1 MYKWI
6 SFLSVWLSSFK
17 LSQESLVTN
26 VHMQLI
32 EQSFF
37 KKWNCI
43 IWLIQ
48 LQCKPPKVVSDEDE
62 QLEHWL

>member
-32 EQSFF
+32 EQSL
-37 KKWNCI
+37 NCI

-48 LQCKPPKVVSDEDE
+48 LQCKPPKVLSDEDE
-62 QLEHWL
+62 QLEH